1 MMMMKSE
8 VVIIGGGINGCA
20 LAYEL
25 SLRDVSVILVEKKY
39 LTYGATGRCGA
50 GIRQQWSTRENV
62 ELAMDSVK
70 IFEELQHG
78 NQWDIGLRQGGY
90 LIVIHDEEE
99 LGQMKK
105 NVQMQQS
112 LGLDVSLVEKD
123 QIPQIVPSLDPSGMD
138 AMGATFCPSDGH
150 ADPFKTTYAY
160 AHAARAQGAQLY
172 TQTEV
177 TDIRSQNGE
186 IQKVKTTRGS
196 IKTGIVINAAGA
208 WSQRIA
214 SMLDV
219 AVPNVPFRKEILVTE
234 RLQPLFEA
242 MVISFRDGIYFS
254 QMEGGQI
261 VGGIPIPHE
270 QPGYLME
277 PTFTFL
283 QHMSRTLTRYM
294 PCLKHLNVL
303 RQWTGFY
310 DVTPDAL
317 PILGET
323 PGLNRFIQC
332 HGFSGHGFMVAPMIA
347 RLLSQ
352 LIIEEKSCPILDR
365 LGLHRFKDKDWKV
378 QERSVVG

>member
-1 MMMMKSE
+1 MKSE

-25 SLRDVSVILVEKKY
+25 SLQDISVILVEKKY

-62 ELAMDSVK
+62 ELAMKSIK
-70 IFEELQHG
+70 IFEKLQHEY
-78 NQWDIGLRQGGY
+78 QWDIGLRQGGY
-90 LIVIHDEEE
+90 LIAIHDEKE

-105 NVQMQQS
+105 NIRMQQS
-112 LGLDVSLVEKD
+112 LGLDVSLIEKD
-123 QIPQIVPSLDPSGMD
+123 NIPQIVPSLNPSGME
-138 AMGATFCPSDGH
+138 AIGATFCPSDGH

-160 AHAARAQGAQLY
+160 AQAARNHGAKLY

-177 TDIRSQNGE
+177 TGIRVQDGE
-186 IQKVKTTRGS
+186 IQEVQTTGGT

-214 SMLDV
+214 KMLDV
-219 AVPNVPFRKEILVTE
+219 SVPNVPFRKEILVTE

-254 QMEGGQI
+254 QLEGGQI
-261 VGGIPIPHE
+261 VGGIPIPDE
-270 QPGYLME
+270 QPGYLND
-277 PTFTFL
+277 PTFIFL
-283 QHMSRTLTRYM
+283 QHMSRTLIRYM

-310 DVTPDAL
+310 DMTPDAL
-317 PILGET
+317 PILGEVA
-323 PGLNRFIQC
+323 GLDRFIQC

-352 LIIEEKSCPILDR
+352 LIIEEKSCPVLDR

-378 QERSVVG
+378 HERSVVG

>member
-1 MMMMKSE
+1 MMIMKSE

-50 GIRQQWSTRENV
+50 GIRQQWSTPENV
-62 ELAMDSVK
+62 ELAMHSVK
-70 IFEELQHG
+70 IFEKLHHEY
-78 NQWDIGLRQGGY
+78 QWDIGLRQGGY

-105 NVQMQQS
+105 IVKMQQS
-112 LGLDVSLVEKD
+112 LGLDVSMVEKEI
-123 QIPQIVPSLDPSGMD
+123 IPQIVPSLNPTGMD
-138 AMGATFCPSDGH
+138 AIGATFCPSDGH

-160 AHAARAQGAQLY
+160 AQAARDNGAQLF

-177 TDIRSQNGE
+177 TDIRAYRGE
-186 IQKVKTTRGS
+186 IQEVKTTRGT

-214 SMLDV
+214 MMLDV

-254 QMEGGQI
+254 QLEGGQI
-261 VGGIPIPHE
+261 VGGIPIPDE
-270 QPGYLME
+270 QPGYLTN
-277 PTFTFL
+277 PTFPFL

-294 PCLKHLNVL
+294 PCLNHLNVL

-310 DVTPDAL
+310 DMTPDAL
-317 PILGET
+317 LAIHW
-323 PGLNRFIQC
+323 Q
-332 HGFSGHGFMVAPMIA
+332 
-347 RLLSQ
+347 
-352 LIIEEKSCPILDR
+352 
-365 LGLHRFKDKDWKV
+365 
-378 QERSVVG
+378 

>member
-1 MMMMKSE
+1 MMMKSE

-78 NQWDIGLRQGGY
+78 KQWDIGLRQGGY

>member
-1 MMMMKSE
+1 MKSE

-25 SLRDVSVILVEKKY
+25 SRQDVSVILVEKKY

-70 IFEELQHG
+70 IFEKLHHEYR
-78 NQWDIGLRQGGY
+78 WDIGLRQGGY
-90 LIVIHDEEE
+90 LIIIHDETE
-99 LGQMKK
+99 LDQMKK
-105 NVQMQQS
+105 NIQMQQS
-112 LGLDVSLVEKD
+112 MGLDVSLIEKD
-123 QIPQIVPSLDPSGMD
+123 NISQIVSSLNPCGMD
-138 AMGATFCPSDGH
+138 AIGATFCPSDGH

-160 AHAARAQGAQLY
+160 AQAARANGAKLY

-177 TDIRSQNGE
+177 TDIRAVGKE
-186 IQKVKTTRGS
+186 IQEVKTTEGR
-196 IKTGIVINAAGA
+196 IKTGVVINAAGA

-214 SMLDV
+214 KMLDV
-219 AVPNVPFRKEILVTE
+219 PVPNVPFRKEILVTE
-234 RLQPLFEA
+234 RLQPLFDT

-261 VGGIPIPHE
+261 VGGIPIPDE
-270 QPGYLME
+270 EAGYLRE

-283 QHMSRTLTRYM
+283 QHMSQTLTRYM

-310 DVTPDAL
+310 DVTPDSL
-317 PILGET
+317 PILGEV
-323 PGLNRFIQC
+323 PGLKRFIQC

-347 RLLSQ
+347 RLLSK

-365 LGLHRFKDKDWKV
+365 LGLHRFSDKNWTIHEK
-378 QERSVVG
+378 SVVG

>member
-1 MMMMKSE
+1 MKSE

-25 SLRDVSVILVEKKY
+25 SRQDVSVILVEKKY

-62 ELAMDSVK
+62 ELSMNSVK
-70 IFEELQHG
+70 IFKKLQHEY
-78 NQWDIGLRQGGY
+78 QWDIGLRQGGY
-90 LIVIHDEEE
+90 LIVIHDEKE
-99 LGQMKK
+99 LDQMKK
-105 NVQMQQS
+105 NIQMQQS
-112 LGLDVSLVEKD
+112 LGLDVSLIEKD
-123 QIPQIVPSLDPSGMD
+123 NISQIVPSLNPRGMD
-138 AMGATFCPSDGH
+138 AIGATFCPSDGH

-160 AHAARAQGAQLY
+160 AQAARAHGAKLY

-177 TDIRSQNGE
+177 TDIRALEGE
-186 IQKVKTTRGS
+186 IQEVKTTRGT

-214 SMLDV
+214 KMLDV
-219 AVPNVPFRKEILVTE
+219 SVPNVPFRKEILVTE
-234 RLQPLFEA
+234 RLQPLFDA

-261 VGGIPIPHE
+261 VGGIPIPDE
-270 QPGYLME
+270 QPGYIRNS
-277 PTFTFL
+277 TFTFL

-303 RQWTGFY
+303 RQWMGFY
-310 DVTPDAL
+310 DVTPDSL

-323 PGLNRFIQC
+323 PGLKRFIQC

-347 RLLSQ
+347 RLLSK
-352 LIIEEKSCPILDR
+352 LIIEEKSCPILNR
-365 LGLHRFKDKDWKV
+365 LGLHRFRDKSWTIHEK
-378 QERSVVG
+378 SVVG